1 MGLLDVIQ
9 GMENGPHGS
18 RSGAAGG
25 GQTKSGLSP
34 MTMAVLGLLA
44 YKAFKH
50 LTSAPAAAPA
60 GPASGTA
67 TAPGGSGLGDLLK
80 GGLGGLGGILG
91 GADAGNIVSGG
102 LNDLL
107 KQFQQGGQGDVAKS
121 WIGTGANKA
130 ISPQDLEKVLDSDQL
145 KTLMAQTGL
154 SRQDLL
160 AGLSQV
166 LPDVVDQ
173 LSPDGRVPTGQ
184 ELSRSM

>member
-80 GGLGGLGGILG
+80 GGLGGILG
-91 GADAGNIVSGG
+91 GPDAGNIVSGG

>member
-1 MGLLDVIQ
+1 
-9 GMENGPHGS
+9 
-18 RSGAAGG
+18 
-25 GQTKSGLSP
+25 
-34 MTMAVLGLLA
+34 VL
-44 YKAFKH
+44 
-50 LTSAPAAAPA
+50 
-60 GPASGTA
+60 
-67 TAPGGSGLGDLLK
+67 
-80 GGLGGLGGILG
+80 
-91 GADAGNIVSGG
+91 SGG